1 MLFFLVSLNILDSR
15 IKRVIVAAPSL
26 FSYSV
31 ENSLKPKVRQLVE
44 EDGNVKNDFG
54 MWTIK
59 SVELFSGGVAW
70 V

>member
-1 MLFFLVSLNILDSR
+1 MLFFLVGLNILDSI

-31 ENSLKPKVRQLVE
+31 ENSLKPKVRQLVK
-44 EDGNVKNDFG
+44 EDDNMKNDFD

-59 SVELFSGGVAW
+59 SVELFFGGIAW